1 MSFSSARASSQ
12 APRTRVVITGIGL
25 TTPIGHSM
33 REVSSSLR
41 ENRHGITVAPDW
53 ADIAHMQTRLAAPV
67 QNLTLHYPRKR
78 TRTMGRVSLLSL
90 YATEQAIADAGL
102 SEDVF
107 GDGRTGVAYGSTNG
121 SSAANEEWSRKL
133 FVYRGL
139 QGIQSTEYIKFMSH
153 TTAANLAIYYGITGR
168 VISTCSACVSA
179 SQAVGAGYET
189 IRAGIQDVMLV
200 GGAEEL
206 HYSHAA
212 IFDIMYAT
220 STRNDTPDLTPRP
233 FDKERDG
240 LVIGE
245 GACTFVLES
254 YERAKARGAHIHAE
268 ILGYGT
274 NCDGTHVTNPSA
286 NGMAGAM
293 QLALEDAQLSPDR
306 IDYVNAHATATEV
319 GDIAESLATAKTL
332 GVSVPISST
341 KSFTGHTLGACGSI
355 EAAFCVAM
363 MREGWIAPNRTLD
376 EVDPRCAPLAFV
388 GKEARDEKPRICMS
402 NNFAFGGMNTSLILG
417 VV

>member
-1 MSFSSARASSQ
+1 
-12 APRTRVVITGIGL
+12 
-25 TTPIGHSM
+25 
-33 REVSSSLR
+33 
-41 ENRHGITVAPDW
+41 
-53 ADIAHMQTRLAAPV
+53 
-67 QNLTLHYPRKR
+67 
-78 TRTMGRVSLLSL
+78 
-90 YATEQAIADAGL
+90 
-102 SEDVF
+102 
-107 GDGRTGVAYGSTNG
+107 
-121 SSAANEEWSRKL
+121 
-133 FVYRGL
+133 
-139 QGIQSTEYIKFMSH
+139 
-153 TTAANLAIYYGITGR
+153 
-168 VISTCSACVSA
+168 
-179 SQAVGAGYET
+179 VGAGYET

-206 HYSHAA
+206 HYSHGA

-220 STRNDTPDLTPRP
+220 SRRNDTPDLTPRP
-233 FDKERDG
+233 FDKGRDG

-245 GACTFVLES
+245 GAGTFVLES
-254 YERAKARGAHIHAE
+254 YERAKARGAFIHAE

-293 QLALEDAQLSPDR
+293 ELALRDAELSPDR

-332 GVSVPISST
+332 GVQVPISST
-341 KSFTGHTLGACGSI
+341 KSFTGHTLGACGTI

-376 EVDPRCAPLAFV
+376 EVDTRCAPLAYV
-388 GKEARDEKPRICMS
+388 GKEARDAKPRITMS

-417 VV
+417 AV

>member
-1 MSFSSARASSQ
+1 MS
-12 APRTRVVITGIGL
+12 RTRVVITGIGL
-25 TTPIGHSM
+25 ATPIGNSM
-33 REVSSSLR
+33 REVSSALR
-41 ENRHGITVAPDW
+41 ENRHGVQVVPEWGEIQD
-53 ADIAHMQTRLAAPV
+53 MQTRLAAPIT
-67 QNLTLHYPRKR
+67 NLPLNYPRKR
-78 TRTMGRVSLLSL
+78 VRTMGRVSLLSL
-90 YATEQAIADAGL
+90 YATEQAIADAGITEEVL
-102 SEDVF
+102 TN
-107 GDGRTGVAYGSTNG
+107 GRTGLAYGSTNG

-133 FVYRGL
+133 FVNRGIG
-139 QGIQSTEYIKFMSH
+139 GIQSTEYLKFMSH
-153 TTAANLAIYYGITGR
+153 TTAANLAIYYGLTGR
-168 VISTCSACVSA
+168 IISTCSACVSA

-189 IRAGIQDVMLV
+189 IQAGIQDVMIV

-206 HYSHAA
+206 HFSHGA

-233 FDKERDG
+233 FDRARDG

-245 GACTFVLES
+245 GAGTFVLES

-268 ILGYGT
+268 VLGYGT

-286 NGMAGAM
+286 EGMAGAM
-293 QLALEDAQLSPDR
+293 RLALADAKLAPER
-306 IDYVNAHATATEV
+306 IDYVNAHATGTEV
-319 GDIAESLATAKTL
+319 GDIAESLATQRTL
-332 GVSVPISST
+332 GTQVPISST

-388 GKEARDEKPRICMS
+388 GKEPRDARPRITMN
-402 NNFAFGGMNTSLILG
+402 NNFAFGGMNTSLIFG